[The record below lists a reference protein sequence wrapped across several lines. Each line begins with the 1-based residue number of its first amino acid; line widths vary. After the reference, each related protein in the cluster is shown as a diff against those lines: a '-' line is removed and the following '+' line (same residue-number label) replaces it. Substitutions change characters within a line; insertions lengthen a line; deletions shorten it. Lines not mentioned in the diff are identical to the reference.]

1 MTAPSTNSDD
11 APQTQSDIDTTIHV
25 RAAIDGDTNS
35 TSWII
40 ERFTPLLL
48 AQARYRIGPKLQR
61 MIDPEDLV
69 QDTWAVA
76 LPKLT
81 TLPARGNRFTPVVV
95 RFLSTTLL
103 YTFNN
108 LLRKHINRQESTHRS
123 DKDGSTRP
131 SPLNNIS
138 ADMTGVVTQAVR
150 VESVNHIYQ
159 AIEQLSESDREIIVL
174 RGIEQNSL
182 EDISKMLD
190 ITTKNASVRY
200 GRALARLRDAM
211 PDAIFRDLPND

>member
-1 MTAPSTNSDD
+1 
-11 APQTQSDIDTTIHV
+11 
-25 RAAIDGDTNS
+25 
-35 TSWII
+35 
-40 ERFTPLLL
+40 
-48 AQARYRIGPKLQR
+48 
-61 MIDPEDLV
+61 
-69 QDTWAVA
+69 
-76 LPKLT
+76 
-81 TLPARGNRFTPVVV
+81 
-95 RFLSTTLL
+95 
-103 YTFNN
+103 
-108 LLRKHINRQESTHRS
+108 
-123 DKDGSTRP
+123 
-131 SPLNNIS
+131 
-138 ADMTGVVTQAVR
+138 MTGVVTQAVR

>member
-1 MTAPSTNSDD
+1 MTPPASNSDD
-11 APQTQSDIDTTIHV
+11 TPQAESDVETTIHV
-25 RAAIDGDTNS
+25 RAAIDGDINS

-108 LLRKHINRQESTHRS
+108 LLRKHINRKESAHTS
-123 DKDGSTRP
+123 GEGGSTRP
-131 SPLNNIS
+131 SPFNNLS
-138 ADMTGVVTQAVR
+138 ADITGVVTHAVR
-150 VESVNHIYQ
+150 VESVDEIHN
-159 AIEQLSESDREIIVL
+159 AIEQLGEKDKEIIVL

-182 EDISKMLD
+182 EDISKMLS

-200 GRALARLRDAM
+200 GRALARLREAM
-211 PDAIFRDLPND
+211 PEAIFRDLPDD